1 MNKKDKDKMFAFFFG
16 QGLEDTEDALEEA
29 MSSSLS
35 LGMHLVELLTLN
47 ALIASDSITKEQLL
61 QEMNNIHTIV
71 QETVARAQLI
81 GGAVVH

>member
-1 MNKKDKDKMFAFFFG
+1 MNRKDKDKMLAFFFG

-35 LGMHLVELLTLN
+35 LGMQLVELLTLN

-61 QEMNNIHTIV
+61 QEMNNIHTLV
-71 QETVARAQLI
+71 QETVARTQLI